1 MSQRILIGVD
11 ASLSPPTRSALE
23 LACQVLKQDVSTGH
37 LLLLHV
43 IPVPIDPTPRWGKAP
58 RSWSYLPPTSSQLC
72 QAHHVL
78 QQARALLGQRGIP
91 LASIELLVRAGTPAD
106 ELARVAREQHVDLLV
121 LGSRSSSCCSFLRR
135 VLLGSSTRRVLR
147 VAPCRVLLVSSPS
160 PSHSGDLIAWY
171 EQALQL
177 CLVQQKEM
185 LVVFTPAEV
194 AWRFARPDQAIGHRE
209 IKAAAGA
216 LERLADRGLLICQ
229 VVQGEVRCWND

>member
-91 LASIELLVRAGTPAD
+91 LASIELLVRTGIPAD
-106 ELARVAREQHVDLLV
+106 ELARVAQEQHVDLLV
-121 LGSRSSSCCSFLRR
+121 LGSSSSSCCGFLRR
-135 VLLGSSTRRVLR
+135 LLLGSSTRRVLR
-147 VAPCRVLLVSSPS
+147 VAPCRVLVASSPS
-160 PSHSGDLIAWY
+160 PIQTGDLTAWY

-177 CLVQQKEM
+177 CLVQQNET
-185 LVVFTPAEV
+185 LVIFTPAEV
-194 AWRFARPDQAIGHRE
+194 AWRFARPEQAIGHRE
-209 IKAAAGA
+209 IEAAAFA
-216 LERLADRGLLICQ
+216 LKRLADRGLLLCQ
-229 VVQGEVRCWND
+229 MVQGEMRCWND